1 MQPYI
6 PTVSPHATLPSL
18 EARRIHLLDQ
28 LQATDFESTTILR
41 SLHAIQSQLDHPL
54 PLPPHEVQALRRNMK
69 IQRWALW
76 RSEEKEMDI
85 LVRLGEVALRT
96 QRIGQWERVCWEAQ
110 QGVRHGLTAGENWMV
125 EPPAMNGQVYR
136 AQNVYRVSRNGCAP
150 APPHIQ
156 AYGTQPGTQ
165 PEGANP
171 TSHNLGAPVTVD
183 AGYQYPNSI
192 EQLDSSP
199 PCVGLPAH
207 PSIAL
212 GAMEWQQAQHLA
224 PPAFA
229 WQHTPE
235 SAGQGWN
242 YYDNTSHVT
251 SAATTRRNT
260 AIGSML
266 PPSVPHN
273 SRHGSIAAPGQG
285 VSGSDLSQRI
295 EQAVGSGRFRKSEPG
310 LVVQC
315 SAEGQGRGYV

>member
-1 MQPYI
+1 M
-6 PTVSPHATLPSL
+6 
-18 EARRIHLLDQ
+18 
-28 LQATDFESTTILR
+28 
-41 SLHAIQSQLDHPL
+41 QSQLDHPL
-54 PLPPHEVQALRRNMK
+54 PLPSHEVKALRRNMK

-96 QRIGQWERVCWEAQ
+96 QRIGRWERVCWEAQ
-110 QGVRHGLTAGENWMV
+110 QGLRHGLTAGENWMV
-125 EPPAMNGQVYR
+125 EPSAINGQAYG
-136 AQNVYRVSRNGCAP
+136 AQNVYRVSSNGCAP

-156 AYGTQPGTQ
+156 AYGTQP
-165 PEGANP
+165 EGANP
-171 TSHNLGAPVTVD
+171 TSHNLGAPLPVD
-183 AGYQYPNSI
+183 AGYQYPNSV
-192 EQLDSSP
+192 EQLDSSL

-212 GAMEWQQAQHLA
+212 GAMEWQQAQLLA
-224 PPAFA
+224 PSAFA
-229 WQHTPE
+229 WQHPPE

-242 YYDNTSHVT
+242 YYDNTSNVT

-285 VSGSDLSQRI
+285 ILGNDPSQRI
-295 EQAVGSGRFRKSEPG
+295 EQAVGSERFRKSEPG
-310 LVVQC
+310 LVKQWN
-315 SAEGQGRGYV
+315 AERQGRGYV